1 MLGVCNHRTMDV
13 KSRII
18 LEEHCPECLRQPTV
32 VPIEKI
38 IDAYGIDID
47 YQYLT
52 KNGEKVLGKLICI
65 DGITPYYDI
74 DEKKYLLLEVK
85 ANTIFIET
93 RLADDENSN
102 GRYRFTLAHELAHW
116 ILHRESIIKQNS
128 EAAFVDEIHNSQME
142 KQADYFAS
150 ALLMPPVA
158 VKRAFFSLRG
168 NGYSRQDVIGIMAQK
183 FEVSKQ
189 AMKIRLDAHN
199 LY

>member
-1 MLGVCNHRTMDV
+1 M
-13 KSRII
+13 
-18 LEEHCPECLRQPTV
+18 
-32 VPIEKI
+32 
-38 IDAYGIDID
+38 
-47 YQYLT
+47 
-52 KNGEKVLGKLICI
+52 
-65 DGITPYYDI
+65 
-74 DEKKYLLLEVK
+74 
-85 ANTIFIET
+85 
-93 RLADDENSN
+93 
-102 GRYRFTLAHELAHW
+102 
-116 ILHRESIIKQNS
+116 SI
-128 EAAFVDEIHNSQME
+128 IHNSQME